1 MLVSCGRAKAVSG
14 MTYAQQVLAAGAVG
28 YWRLGESSGTI
39 AADVLGTHDG
49 MYVGGPTLGQPSL
62 LASDPNTAVV
72 FGGTQNVTIPNTT
85 TIALSEDFSLE
96 CWFKTTNSGQN
107 TIFLGTWRQSDSFGH
122 GIGQNGSNI
131 RLLFNGGGAL
141 DVSAPQ
147 IHDGSPHHV
156 VATYTAAG
164 GGAVVP
170 RLYLD
175 GVLVGTNTPVT
186 VSSAPVT
193 CCIASAGDS
202 SLKFTGTLDECVVYT
217 GVLPPAT
224 VLAHYLAGVT

>member
-1 MLVSCGRAKAVSG
+1 MLFSAKPFSSFN
-14 MTYAQQVLAAGAVG
+14 YRQQVIAAGAVG
-28 YWRLGESSGTI
+28 YWRLGDSSFPNAVDQLGMHNGT
-39 AADVLGTHDG
+39 
-49 MYVGGPTLGQPSL
+49 YVNSPTLGQPSL
-62 LASDPNTAVV
+62 LTDVSDSAVT
-72 FGGTQNVTIPNTT
+72 FTGTENITIPNTT
-85 TIALSEDFSLE
+85 TIALNINFSLE
-96 CWFKTTNSGQN
+96 CWFKTVASGQN

-156 VATYTAAG
+156 VATYTDNG
-164 GGAVVP
+164 GGSVVP

-175 GVLVGTNTPVT
+175 GALVGTNTPVT

-202 SLKFTGTLDECVVYT
+202 SLKFTGTIDECVIYG
-217 GVLPPAT
+217 GVLSAAQI
-224 VLAHYLAGVT
+224 LANYNKGIA